1 VREHIGLLALVK
13 IARRYLSDLPPYR
26 LDRLAAS
33 AGLPVTILEDL
44 VDAFVARGI
53 LARATEPEGLV
64 LARPP
69 EHLLVV
75 DILDVIRG
83 PAPPDVPS
91 EDNSINAVVDI
102 LRKRDEVLRDALRG
116 VTLRTLAS
124 SEIPAP
130 DTTVTQFA
138 QYRRR

>member
-1 VREHIGLLALVK
+1 
-13 IARRYLSDLPPYR
+13 
-26 LDRLAAS
+26 
-33 AGLPVTILEDL
+33 
-44 VDAFVARGI
+44 VARGI